1 MRRYIIPL
9 VVAFAIVVPLA
20 LTGFVR
26 STPAEAAP
34 RANIVP
40 GKYIVTLKPGEKPHG
55 VTNRFVRQAD
65 IEVEHVY
72 EHVFPGFSAVIPDHQ
87 LDKVRNDPAVL
98 SVIEDRII
106 TTSEDTSPTGIRR
119 TEADRNAIS
128 QIGSDT
134 NPINI
139 DVAIID
145 SGIDGDH
152 PDLNVVG
159 GVNCVPGETSWEDQN
174 GHGTHVAG
182 TVAAL
187 DNGSGVVGVAP
198 GARLWAVRVLNA
210 NGEGEFSDAICGID
224 WVTANADIIEIANM
238 SLGGE
243 GTVTGCSNGGFH
255 QAVCASVAAGI
266 TYVVASGNS
275 GVNASGFV
283 PAAFPEVI
291 TVSAIV
297 DTDGQPGGN
306 GPTSFFYGDD
316 DTLATF
322 SNFGSVVD
330 IAAPGVNIQSTWVG
344 GTYAPSSGTSMASPH
359 VAGAAAIYA
368 YQNPG
373 ASPAAIRA
381 HILGEAWAQGAPEG
395 FTGDP
400 DSFAEPL
407 LNVGTIGGLEPL
419 PPPPPPEPGCSLAPE
434 SGIVGS
440 TTSLTCTGFLGGEW
454 VWIYWDSVSSNP
466 KGIFI
471 AGGAGDG
478 TATVTIPE
486 SALGEHTVIAAGA
499 TSGIQANLPFT
510 VEPSIRMLWSN
521 GKVGTSLLVYVK
533 GYAANESVELRW
545 HFDPQNYTVLG
556 SVTTNANGQGTL
568 FGKVPSAA
576 GGTYTIEAVGADS
589 GGTSGGEFT
598 VDPGMT
604 ISPSIGRVGT
614 NATTTVTGFQ
624 AGEEVDFQW
633 NGVTVASGVADASGE
648 AEMPFVVPDAP
659 AGANPVAAIGS
670 AVSQV
675 SGSYNVLSSATL
687 SATSGIVGQN
697 VDVTV
702 AGFAA
707 GEDVRID
714 WYDTTSTFTTILT
727 LQTTAE
733 GGAAES
739 FAVPEAVSGYHPV
752 KAVGVSSGKVV
763 TASFTIKTHIE
774 VSPTSGFPGDTVT
787 ATLTGNKANDSI
799 NIKWYEVPYIG
810 EVIGSTT
817 TSPLGSGAFVF
828 QVPANASPGDHKVE
842 SIATSGLGRASTNF
856 TVENDGGPVVATCEP
871 VDDSGYVQTSVTVDC
886 FGFEPGDFV
895 RLYLDSTSSSQVG
908 AGYASNGSAIVT
920 MNVPNAAGGEHT
932 LIGVGSN
939 SGAESNATF
948 TVLSSLKFSNSS
960 GAVGSLAFATLR
972 GFGAG
977 ETVDFIWHDSGSS
990 FIVHS
995 VTTSNVGYATGYF
1008 SVPEMSGGV
1017 YTVEAQGQSTGLS
1030 ASTDFTIQSSVKL
1043 VPTIGKVGSNL
1054 SVTFSGF
1061 DAGSNV
1067 DITWDGAVMGTVT
1080 ASSTG
1085 SGSLATTVPEATE
1098 GSHTVT
1104 ADDGNGASASAIYKI
1119 TPAMTLS
1126 STSGPVGSEITLD
1139 ISGFRAGEDVRI
1151 EWWDTSGS
1159 YTEVTTITAS
1169 ADGSGTY
1176 QLTVPDATY
1185 SLHKVQAV
1193 GLQSQKKAYVNFI
1206 VQAAVALSDDQGPA
1220 GTSVTVTLSGYQ
1232 ANKDVSVRWYTN
1244 SYSYYEIATG
1254 TTDAFG
1260 SATVTFDVPDDATP
1274 GDHKI
1279 DVRNTVGYP
1288 SANDIFTVT

>member
-1 MRRYIIPL
+1 MRRYVIPL
-9 VVAFAIVVPLA
+9 IVAFAIAMPLA
-20 LTGFVR
+20 LAGFAG
-26 STPAEAAP
+26 SAPAEAAP
-34 RANIVP
+34 GGNVVQ
-40 GKYIVTLKPGEKPHG
+40 GQYIVTLKPGQKPHG

-65 IEVEHVY
+65 IEVEHIY

-159 GVNCVPGETSWEDQN
+159 GINCVPGETSWEDEH

-210 NGEGEFSDAICGID
+210 NGEGEFSDAICGVD
-224 WVTANADIIEIANM
+224 WVTANADIIEVANM

-243 GTVTGCSNGGFH
+243 GTVTGCTNGGFH
-255 QAVCASVAAGI
+255 QAICESVAAGV

-275 GVNASGFV
+275 GLNASGFV

-344 GTYAPSSGTSMASPH
+344 GSYAPSSGTSMASPH

-368 YQNPG
+368 HQNPG
-373 ASPAAIRA
+373 ASPAAVRA
-381 HILGEAWAQGAPEG
+381 HILGEAWAQGSQQG

-400 DSFAEPL
+400 DGFAEPL
-407 LNVGTIGGLEPL
+407 LNVGTIGGLDPL
-419 PPPPPPEPGCSLAPE
+419 PPPPPPEPGCSLSPE
-434 SGIVGS
+434 SGTVGS
-440 TTSLTCTGFLGGEW
+440 TTLLTCAGFLGGEW
-454 VWIYWDSVSSNP
+454 VWIYWDSASSSP
-466 KGIFI
+466 RGIFI
-471 AGGAGDG
+471 ASGAGDG
-478 TATVTIPE
+478 TANVTIPE
-486 SALGEHTVIAAGA
+486 SALGEHSVIAAGA
-499 TSGIQANLPFT
+499 TSGIQAELPFT
-510 VEPSIRMLWSN
+510 VEPSIRLSWTN
-521 GKVGTSLLVYVK
+521 GKVGTSMLVYVK

-545 HFDPQNYTVLG
+545 HFDQQNYTILG
-556 SVTTNANGQGTL
+556 TVTTNGLGQGTL

-589 GGTSGGEFT
+589 GASSIGEFT

-604 ISPSIGRVGT
+604 MAPSVGTVGT
-614 NATTTVTGFQ
+614 NTTVNVNGFR
-624 AGEEVDFQW
+624 AGEAIDFLW
-633 NGVTVASGVADASGE
+633 AGATAASGVADSNGT
-648 AEMPFVVPDAP
+648 AEMPFVIPDAP
-659 AGANPVAAIGS
+659 AGSTPVEAIGS
-670 AVSQV
+670 NGSQASASFAVS
-675 SGSYNVLSSATL
+675 SSASL
-687 SATSGIVGQN
+687 SVTRDIVGTE

-702 AGFAA
+702 AGYGAT
-707 GEDVRID
+707 EDVRID
-714 WYDTTSTFTTILT
+714 WYDTSTSFTTILT
-727 LQTTAE
+727 LQTSAQ
-733 GGAAES
+733 GGATGT
-739 FAVPEAVSGYHPV
+739 FTVPDAVYGYHPV
-752 KAVGVSSGKVV
+752 KAVGVDSGKVV
-763 TASFTIKTHIE
+763 SASFTVLTHLE
-774 VSPTSGFPGDTVT
+774 LSPTSGLRGDTVT
-787 ATLTGNKANDSI
+787 ATLTGNQGNQSI
-799 NIKWYEVPYIG
+799 NIKWYELPYLG
-810 EVIGSTT
+810 EVIGTT
-817 TSPLGSGAFVF
+817 TSSSVGSASFDF
-828 QVPANASPGDHKVE
+828 QVPADAAYGDHKVE
-842 SIATSGLGRASTNF
+842 SVSSSGIGRAATTF
-856 TVENDGGPVVATCEP
+856 TVESESGPIVATCEP
-871 VDDSGYVQTSVTVDC
+871 ATDSGYARTSVSVDC
-886 FGFEPGDFV
+886 YGFEQGDFI
-895 RLYLDSTSSSQVG
+895 RLYFDSTSSTQISSL
-908 AGYASNGSAIVT
+908 YAPNGSASGSIT
-920 MNVPNAAGGEHT
+920 IPDATGGEHT
-932 LIGVGSN
+932 LIGVS
-939 SGAESNATF
+939 SKSAAVSNAPF
-948 TVLSSLKFSNSS
+948 TVLSSISFNSPQA
-960 GAVGSLAFATLR
+960 AVGSTAFATLR
-972 GFGAG
+972 GFEAN
-977 ETVDFIWHDSGSS
+977 ETVNIIWHDGGSS
-990 FIVHS
+990 STIHS

-1008 SVPEMSGGV
+1008 SVPEMPGGT
-1017 YTVEAQGQSTGLS
+1017 YAVEAQGQSSGFS
-1030 ASTDFTIQSSVKL
+1030 ASTDITIQSSVKL

-1054 SVTFSGF
+1054 SVNFNGF

-1067 DITWDGAVMGTVT
+1067 DITWNGAVMGTVT

-1085 SGSLATTVPEATE
+1085 TGSFATTVPEATE
-1098 GSHTVT
+1098 GSHIVT
-1104 ADDGNGASASAIYKI
+1104 ADDGNGSSASAIYRI
-1119 TPAMTLS
+1119 TPALTLS
-1126 STSGPVGSEITLD
+1126 STSGPVGSEITVE
-1139 ISGFRAGEDVRI
+1139 ITGYRSGENVRI

-1159 YTEVTTITAS
+1159 YTEVTTLTAS

-1176 QLTVPDATY
+1176 QLTVPEATY

-1206 VQAAVALSDDQGPA
+1206 VQAAVALSDEQGPA
-1220 GTSVTVTLSGYQ
+1220 GTSLTVTLTGYQ

-1274 GDHKI
+1274 GDHKV
-1279 DVRNTVGYP
+1279 DARNTVGYP